1 MSTDFTLKK
10 EIEQFGVYVETS
22 QQQLINKKLESK
34 YEEIFEDLKKLSKY
48 IVYDTNIYV
57 MVDFENP
64 KEQGMNNEQGMTKA
78 QRMNKAQGIT
88 KPVKPNMFSR
98 EADGYTIFI
107 RADRVDALA
116 HELCHVID
124 RVGTK
129 NQFSN
134 QKEFKPLLD
143 MYKQAHKKEIK
154 RVKSSNMT
162 DEDKKKIINYWNDT
176 YRNGNAKSEIFA
188 RFCEYYLLDKEK
200 LNITLQEVEPFDELC
215 IIVYMEH
222 KELINSYFD
231 ELFQQVHE
239 QTSSETND
247 NEFDDALY
255 LIDAEYNSRNITL

>member
-64 KEQGMNNEQGMTKA
+64 KEQGMNKEQGINKA

-154 RVKSSNMT
+154 
-162 DEDKKKIINYWNDT
+162 
-176 YRNGNAKSEIFA
+176 G
-188 RFCEYYLLDKEK
+188 
-200 LNITLQEVEPFDELC
+200 
-215 IIVYMEH
+215 
-222 KELINSYFD
+222 
-231 ELFQQVHE
+231 
-239 QTSSETND
+239 
-247 NEFDDALY
+247 
-255 LIDAEYNSRNITL
+255 

>member
-64 KEQGMNNEQGMTKA
+64 KEQGINKA

-107 RADRVDALA
+107 RADRVDVLA

-134 QKEFKPLLD
+134 QKRI
-143 MYKQAHKKEIK
+143 Q
-154 RVKSSNMT
+154 
-162 DEDKKKIINYWNDT
+162 
-176 YRNGNAKSEIFA
+176 
-188 RFCEYYLLDKEK
+188 
-200 LNITLQEVEPFDELC
+200 TLIGYV
-215 IIVYMEH
+215 
-222 KELINSYFD
+222 
-231 ELFQQVHE
+231 
-239 QTSSETND
+239 QTSSQK
-247 NEFDDALY
+247 
-255 LIDAEYNSRNITL
+255 RNKKSKIIQHDRRRQEQNYQLLE

>member
-1 MSTDFTLKK
+1 M
-10 EIEQFGVYVETS
+10 
-22 QQQLINKKLESK
+22 
-34 YEEIFEDLKKLSKY
+34 SKY

-64 KEQGMNNEQGMTKA
+64 KEQGMNKEQGINKA

-134 QKEFKPLLD
+134 QKEFKPL
-143 MYKQAHKKEIK
+143 
-154 RVKSSNMT
+154 
-162 DEDKKKIINYWNDT
+162 
-176 YRNGNAKSEIFA
+176 
-188 RFCEYYLLDKEK
+188 
-200 LNITLQEVEPFDELC
+200 
-215 IIVYMEH
+215 
-222 KELINSYFD
+222 
-231 ELFQQVHE
+231 FQQVHE